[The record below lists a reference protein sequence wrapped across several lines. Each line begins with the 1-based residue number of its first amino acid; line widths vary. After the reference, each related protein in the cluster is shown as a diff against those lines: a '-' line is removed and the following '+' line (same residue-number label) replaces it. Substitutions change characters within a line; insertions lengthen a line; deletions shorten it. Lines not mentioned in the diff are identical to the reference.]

1 MRIWLQSSVFAPTPA
16 HATAALEYLVAKLG
30 ENLSGLGHH
39 VTLFALQG
47 SDVPRVELV
56 TVQRHTT
63 PSATETAIVDRMER
77 LPRPDVL
84 FDHSRWQQAQTRW
97 PALPAVTMIHGNA
110 ALEAHARNLVF
121 CSLAHGRWHGYPN
134 PVALHNGIEPGDF
147 RVGPP
152 MAQRRGALWMGRVM
166 PYKRPHL
173 AVDLCARAG
182 VPLTIAGPAVDSSYF
197 GAYMRPRLKPEGWA
211 DYAGEVAGAERLR
224 LLSESCCLLMTSDAQ
239 DPAPIVV
246 IEAMASGTPVYAF
259 AHGSTREFIIDAH
272 TGYLCSSEETFE
284 ATLRLRAWER
294 IDPAACRRH
303 VEENLSIAAMARKAE
318 ALLAQAADGA
328 TW

>member
-1 MRIWLQSSVFAPTPA
+1 MNIWLQSSVFAPTPA

-56 TVQRHTT
+56 TVPRYTT

-110 ALEAHARNLVF
+110 SLEAHARNLVF
-121 CSLAHGRWHGYPN
+121 CSVAHGRWHGRPN
-134 PVALHNGIEPGDF
+134 PVALHNGIEPADF

-152 MAQRRGALWMGRVM
+152 MAQRRGALWMGRIM

-173 AVDLCARAG
+173 AVDMCEQAG
-182 VPLTIAGPAVDSSYF
+182 VALTIAGPAADAGYF
-197 GAYMRPRLKPEGWA
+197 QMSMRPRLKPEGWA
-211 DYAGEVAGAERLR
+211 DYAGEVAGDERLR
-224 LLSESCCLLMTSDAQ
+224 LLSESCCLLMTSEAQ

-246 IEAMASGTPVYAF
+246 IEAMASGTPVFAF
-259 AHGSTREFIIDAH
+259 DHGSLPEFVRFGVSGFLWKTVD
-272 TGYLCSSEETFE
+272 EFVE
-284 ATLRLRAWER
+284 ALRLHQWQQ
-294 IDPAACRRH
+294 IDPAVCRQH
-303 VEENLSIAAMARKAE
+303 VEDHLSMATMARKAE
-318 ALLAQAADGA
+318 ALLAQAAEGA